1 VANPEFLYYLPPY
14 LVTKKFFIQLCILIS
29 GKDAPT
35 LESIE
40 IVLQPLIEELQKLWI
55 GIPA

>member
-1 VANPEFLYYLPPY
+1 
-14 LVTKKFFIQLCILIS
+14 VTKKFFIQLCILIS